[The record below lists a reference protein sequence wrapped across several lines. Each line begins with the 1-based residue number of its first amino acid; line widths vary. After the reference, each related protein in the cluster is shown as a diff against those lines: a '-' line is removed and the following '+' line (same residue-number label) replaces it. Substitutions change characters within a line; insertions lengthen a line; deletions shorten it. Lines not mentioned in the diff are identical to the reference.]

1 MDDLLQQARSLFE
14 GVVGVIIGD
23 LVTVK
28 TGRAKPELVENVMVE
43 AYPGTRLTIK
53 ELATISAPDPHQL
66 VIKPWD
72 QNILAA
78 LEKGLA
84 ISDIGINPV
93 VDGDIVRIVIPSL
106 TEERRRDLVMLV
118 HKKLEAGKNLL
129 RRERQEV
136 KNKVEAQKGKPGVS
150 EDDIFRQVEELDR
163 LTNEFMGKIDELG
176 KVKEQEL
183 MRV

>member
-1 MDDLLQQARSLFE
+1 MQKAHISFE
-14 GVVGVIIGD
+14 GVVEVIRGD
-23 LVTVK
+23 LGTVK

-66 VIKPWD
+66 VIRPWD

-78 LEKGLA
+78 VEKGLA
-84 ISDIGINPV
+84 VSDMGINPV

-106 TEERRRDLVMLV
+106 TEERRKDLVMLV

-129 RRERQEV
+129 RRERQEL
-136 KNKVEAQKGKPGVS
+136 KNKIEAQKGQPNIS
-150 EDDIFRQVEELDR
+150 EDDIFGEVEELDK
-163 LTNEFMGKIDELG
+163 LTNEFMGKIDEMG

-183 MRV
+183 MQI